1 MFKKVMAK
9 RRISSKKE
17 LGDVIG
23 MRSLS
28 VQLKRLSMEEI
39 QQMIKVMNQLFRII
53 TNDKAY
59 K

>member
-1 MFKKVMAK
+1 MAK